1 MLLKSP
7 KVQKSKRPNEDSGDA
22 SALGL
27 IAGAGGFPFLVARGA
42 KRAGHRVV
50 VAGIRGFADPSLA
63 GEVDAFRWTGVAKLG
78 GWIRFFRRQG
88 VARAIMAGSVRK
100 SDMYG
105 KFRILRHLPDWTSI
119 KLWFFR
125 AGDKRND
132 TVLCAV
138 ADVMAEKGI
147 VLGDSVE
154 YCREAMAPVGVM
166 GSVQPSESLLADIEF
181 GWSIAKEM
189 GRLDVG
195 QSIAVKEREVIAV
208 EAIEGTDRMIER
220 AGGLCKHGGW
230 TLIKVAKPDQDMRF
244 DVPTIGA
251 ETIEN
256 VHRHGGRAIA
266 VEAGKTLIV
275 DREAMLAAADRRKVV
290 VIGLATTGQ

>member
-1 MLLKSP
+1 MISSP
-7 KVQKSKRPNEDSGDA
+7 GNV
-22 SALGL
+22 SALGV
-27 IAGAGGFPFLVARGA
+27 IAGAGGFPFLVAQGA
-42 KRAGHRVV
+42 KRAGLRVV
-50 VAGIRGFADPSLA
+50 VAGIRGFADPALA
-63 GEVDAFRWTGVAKLG
+63 DEADEFRWTGVARLG

-88 VARAIMAGSVRK
+88 VHHAIMAGSVRK

-105 KFRILRHLPDWTSI
+105 RFRILRHLPDWTSI
-119 KLWFFR
+119 MLWFFR

-132 TVLCAV
+132 TVLRAV
-138 ADVMAEKGI
+138 ADLMAEKGI
-147 VLGDSVE
+147 ILGDSIE
-154 YCREAMAPVGVM
+154 YCPEALAPEGVLT
-166 GSVQPSESLLADIEF
+166 SHQPGESLLADIEF

-189 GRLDVG
+189 GRLDIG

-220 AGGLCKHGGW
+220 AGALCKHGGW

-256 VHRHGGRAIA
+256 VHRNGGRAIA
-266 VEAGKTLIV
+266 VQAGKTLII
-275 DREAMLAAADRRKVV
+275 DRDATLTAANRRKMII
-290 VIGLATTGQ
+290 IGKVDQKP